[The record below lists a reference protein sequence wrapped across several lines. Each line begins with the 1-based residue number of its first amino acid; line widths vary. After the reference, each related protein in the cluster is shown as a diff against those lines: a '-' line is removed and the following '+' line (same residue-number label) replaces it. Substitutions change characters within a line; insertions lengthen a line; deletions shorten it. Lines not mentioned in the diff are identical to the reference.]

1 MKKEETRGLALENEA
16 YRRDNI
22 NCGDERFS
30 ILLILLAT
38 RYRSRHICIFNDV
51 NLFSVVKRDLNYTV
65 FGLVLIRKTSQTGW
79 SRFNLKKVTGKRV
92 SLLR

>member
-30 ILLILLAT
+30 ILL